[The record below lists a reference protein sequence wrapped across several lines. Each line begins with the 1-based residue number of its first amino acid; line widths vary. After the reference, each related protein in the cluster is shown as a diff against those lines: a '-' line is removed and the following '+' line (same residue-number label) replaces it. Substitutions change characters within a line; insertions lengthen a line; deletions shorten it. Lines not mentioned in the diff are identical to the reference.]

1 MSNKITITQEDLFH
15 TVKINCQIPDLIEK
29 FISRKIIEEEAQKL
43 GIIIEVK
50 ELQEA
55 ADKFRFMTKLDT
67 AQATNEWLENNQL
80 SLDDFEEIMEFN
92 LISGKLMQELFADK
106 VEPYFYQNQ
115 LNYMGA
121 ILYEIVIDDPD
132 LALELFYIVNGKEM
146 SFFDVAN
153 QYISD
158 AEMRRKCGY
167 LGLVNRKDLKAEI
180 SPVVFAANPPQVL
193 KPITTSKGH
202 HVIWVDEIIKPE
214 LDDKLRFQIMSDLFS
229 EWIKQQITQIEIQM
243 Q

>member
-1 MSNKITITQEDLFH
+1 MSKKITITQEDLFH

-67 AQATNEWLENNQL
+67 VQATNEWLEKNQL
-80 SLDDFEEIMEFN
+80 SVDDFEEISEFN
-92 LISGKLMQELFADK
+92 LIAGKLMQELFADK

-115 LNYMGA
+115 LNYIGA
-121 ILYEIVIDDPD
+121 ILYEIIVDDED

-153 QYISD
+153 QYITDS
-158 AEMRRKCGY
+158 EMRRKCGY

-180 SPVVFAANPPQVL
+180 SPAVFAANPPQVL

-202 HVIWVDEIIKPE
+202 HVIFVDEIIKPE

-229 EWIKQQITQIEIQM
+229 EWVKQKITEVEIVTE
-243 Q
+243 